1 MNPQLKQKKTGLK
14 IISVIMAVLLWAYVV
29 NQGSAASGQNVVQVA
44 LDYRNIPEGLT
55 VKGPDQVNVKLWGII
70 EKKAAVK
77 AYVDLSGYEPGT
89 WEVKVEVEPGSGA
102 ILATAQPRVVQV
114 TLTGQEERVIPVRH
128 EVVKNPPPGYEL
140 LDVSVSPDKC
150 LVRGEQGTISKIE
163 RIVAEIDLSQTT
175 DITAHTVNLQACD
188 VNGRGLSGNYE
199 LLPRQAIIHA
209 VVAPKRAAREVP
221 VTVITDGA
229 AAPGYQVTNVSA
241 HPALIKIMGNS
252 NVVDNTG
259 DIKTEVLDF
268 TGKAQSFQQEVSLQ
282 VPQGLQA
289 FPARVTVNVTI
300 GEVDSGK
307 ED

>member
-1 MNPQLKQKKTGLK
+1 M
-14 IISVIMAVLLWAYVV
+14 
-29 NQGSAASGQNVVQVA
+29 
-44 LDYRNIPEGLT
+44 
-55 VKGPDQVNVKLWGII
+55 
-70 EKKAAVK
+70 
-77 AYVDLSGYEPGT
+77 
-89 WEVKVEVEPGSGA
+89 
-102 ILATAQPRVVQV
+102 
-114 TLTGQEERVIPVRH
+114 
-128 EVVKNPPPGYEL
+128 
-140 LDVSVSPDKC
+140 
-150 LVRGEQGTISKIE
+150 
-163 RIVAEIDLSQTT
+163 
-175 DITAHTVNLQACD
+175 
-188 VNGRGLSGNYE
+188 
-199 LLPRQAIIHA
+199 
-209 VVAPKRAAREVP
+209 VAPKRAAREVP